1 VKIAK
6 EDHATATSKQESEL
20 GLIRTAVEANPRLLI
35 GGHVSVAGGVHRAI
49 ERGENDG
56 FTAIQVFTRNPTQW
70 QSPPLTD
77 EKVDAFRTAWK
88 HSIVQYVVAHDSYLI
103 NLATPDAA
111 LRKKSIDAM
120 LDEIDR
126 AEVLGIG
133 EVVTHLG
140 AHMGADEDAG
150 IANLVASL
158 NTIHEQR
165 PDSRVRI
172 ALETT
177 AGQGTSLGYRFE
189 HLAAVFDGVD
199 APERLVTCF
208 DTCHVWVA
216 GNDLAGDGG
225 FDEVWSEFDRIVG
238 IERLCCIH
246 VNDAK
251 RERGSRVD
259 RHAHIG
265 EGTIA
270 DDAFRR
276 LMRSDGLSSV
286 PKIVE
291 TSEAETHHRTNVAH
305 LVSLLHS

>member
-1 VKIAK
+1 MRIAK
-6 EDHATATSKQESEL
+6 NGGTQAQPDTNSECDE
-20 GLIRTAVEANPRLLI
+20 IRAAIEADPRLLI

-49 ERGENDG
+49 ERGEADG

-70 QSPPLTD
+70 QSPPLSD
-77 EKVDAFRTAWK
+77 EIADAFRTARK
-88 HSIVQYVVAHDSYLI
+88 HSIVQYIAAHDSYLI
-103 NLATPDAA
+103 NLATPDAE
-111 LRKKSIDAM
+111 LREKSIGAM

-126 AEVLGIG
+126 AEALGIG

-140 AHMGADEDAG
+140 AHMGIGDDAG

-158 NTIHEQR
+158 NTIHDRR
-165 PDSRVRI
+165 PESAVRI

-189 HLAAVFDGVD
+189 HLAEVFDGVD
-199 APERLVTCF
+199 APERLAACF
-208 DTCHVWVA
+208 DTCHAWVA
-216 GNDLAGDGG
+216 GYDLGSDGG
-225 FDEVWSEFDRIVG
+225 FDEVWEAFDRIVG

-265 EGTIA
+265 EGTIGE
-270 DDAFRR
+270 DAFRR
-276 LMRSDGLSSV
+276 LMRSDRLFSV

-291 TSEAETHHRTNVAH
+291 TPEAETHHRVNVAR
-305 LVSLLHS
+305 LVRFVHS